1 VAHLGQGPHLDQD
14 AVAQDAD
21 TVAQRFDLAQDVRR
35 EKDGLATLVG
45 LVDADTEG
53 LLHEGIEPGGRLVE
67 DEQVGPGHEGGD
79 ELELLAVALRVGPD
93 LLGRVEVEAG
103 DELVR

>member
-53 LLHEGIEPGGRLVE
+53 LLHEGIEPAVGSSRTSRSGLVMRAAMSWSFWRLPFE
-67 DEQVGPGHEGGD
+67 
-79 ELELLAVALRVGPD
+79 
-93 LLGRVEVEAG
+93 
-103 DELVR
+103 